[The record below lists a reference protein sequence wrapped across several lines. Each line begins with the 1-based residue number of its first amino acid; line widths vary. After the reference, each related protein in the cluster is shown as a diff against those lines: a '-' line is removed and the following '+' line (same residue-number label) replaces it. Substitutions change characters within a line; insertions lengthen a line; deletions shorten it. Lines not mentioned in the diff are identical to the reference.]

1 MKLSMLVILIVLA
14 AAPGA
19 QGQARNYGLPAGAR
33 VLEVRPV
40 PARAHAQRALLL
52 WMLKP
57 NRHQLPYGANEYTC
71 PDETRGSYYDGPT
84 RVSLFDTKAR
94 KLINTV
100 EVRDEYI
107 EEKDVFQIP
116 YRIRAS
122 YYHVPGVAKGR
133 EGKPTI
139 MWLRDYN
146 GDGRALEFALFDAL
160 ACMGLQ
166 TTLIGY
172 SMAQD
177 KVIQYPIQITSTED
191 GEKKTSVSYW
201 ADYLFSAK
209 PQKPGYWK
217 YEIDYRGRGG
227 TLDQYEIR
235 YQPQAERF
243 KGTLESK
250 ADEN

>member
-1 MKLSMLVILIVLA
+1 
-14 AAPGA
+14 
-19 QGQARNYGLPAGAR
+19 
-33 VLEVRPV
+33 
-40 PARAHAQRALLL
+40 
-52 WMLKP
+52 MLKP
-57 NRHQLPYGANEYTC
+57 SRHPLPYGTDEYTC
-71 PDETRGSYYDGPT
+71 PDETRGSYYYGPT

-100 EVRDEYI
+100 EVRDEHT

-116 YRIRAS
+116 YRIRGS
-122 YYHVPGVAKGR
+122 YYHVPSVAKGL

-139 MWLRDYN
+139 MWLKDYN

-172 SMAQD
+172 STAQD
-177 KVIQYPIQITSTED
+177 KVIQYTIQLTSTAE
-191 GEKKTSVSYW
+191 GETTTNESYW
-201 ADYLFSAK
+201 ADYLFSRK

-227 TLDQYEIR
+227 TLDRYEIR
-235 YQPQAERF
+235 YNPQAERF
-243 KGTLESK
+243 EGTLVSK